1 MTTLAILLCGVWCLV
16 VITALIER
24 ITEENRPVPGC
35 GCGGGCRGR

>member
-1 MTTLAILLCGVWCLV
+1 MLVLIVLALASLPFLALTW
-16 VITALIER
+16 LIER